1 MLYNNYRHT
10 LAPARSESW
19 GMVDVQA
26 DFTGLAIKH
35 PHRSSPDWA
44 RQCTPKVSGAL
55 TSLDPRWGWSIR
67 ALAMSSLSNSSKPR
81 TSCGRVGLGLA
92 GHGCLAPSSVLEHV
106 MRAGGRW
113 DALTELR
120 SERQLES
127 EISRTEAAIA
137 TPLAISLNSTMLDSG
152 RIVTPVA

>member
-1 MLYNNYRHT
+1 MQ
-10 LAPARSESW
+10 
-19 GMVDVQA
+19 V
-26 DFTGLAIKH
+26 DFTGLAIIR
-35 PHRSSPDWA
+35 PHRSSSDRV

-55 TSLDPRWGWSIR
+55 TSLDPRWGRSIR
-67 ALAMSSLSNSSKPR
+67 ALAMSSLSTSSKPR

-92 GHGCLAPSSVLEHV
+92 GHGCMAPSSVLEHV

-113 DALTELR
+113 DALTDLR